1 MEPAPGT
8 DSSQAQEG
16 TLQTIQLSSDEDVG
30 LDAELEEDDIL
41 LQDLENTERS
51 RAEKLK
57 FSSLKKVSRSVS
69 QTVQIVKRSKRAS
82 VSRWT
87 A

>member
-1 MEPAPGT
+1 M
-8 DSSQAQEG
+8 
-16 TLQTIQLSSDEDVG
+16 G

-41 LQDLENTERS
+41 QQDLENIERS

-57 FSSLKKVSRSVS
+57 FSSLKKVRSS
-69 QTVQIVKRSKRAS
+69 LSETVQIAKRSNRVS

-87 A
+87 V